1 MYDHPQSFIW
11 NILIFFRAETHL
23 GSLQSDSG
31 TVISNGLYEM

>member
-11 NILIFFRAETHL
+11 HILIFFRAETNL

-31 TVISNGLYEM
+31 TIISNGLYEM